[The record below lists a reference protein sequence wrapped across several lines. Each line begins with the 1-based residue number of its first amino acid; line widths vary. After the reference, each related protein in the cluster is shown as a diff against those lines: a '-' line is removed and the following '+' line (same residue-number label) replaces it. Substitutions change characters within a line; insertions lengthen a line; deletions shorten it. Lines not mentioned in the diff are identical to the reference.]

1 MNATYKVSSVEET
14 WKLARE
20 FADKLRPG
28 DVVCLEGDLGAGK
41 TTFTQG
47 LAAYLGAKK
56 AVTSPTFCLVVEHS
70 TDKFLLVHMDLYRL
84 HDEDDVLTIGWEDY
98 LQRGAVLFVEWSER
112 AGSLIPPEAWHISL
126 VHGESIDE
134 RIISFR
140 KGNEK

>member
-1 MNATYKVSSVEET
+1 
-14 WKLARE
+14 
-20 FADKLRPG
+20 
-28 DVVCLEGDLGAGK
+28 
-41 TTFTQG
+41 
-47 LAAYLGAKK
+47 
-56 AVTSPTFCLVVEHS
+56 
-70 TDKFLLVHMDLYRL
+70 MDLYRL